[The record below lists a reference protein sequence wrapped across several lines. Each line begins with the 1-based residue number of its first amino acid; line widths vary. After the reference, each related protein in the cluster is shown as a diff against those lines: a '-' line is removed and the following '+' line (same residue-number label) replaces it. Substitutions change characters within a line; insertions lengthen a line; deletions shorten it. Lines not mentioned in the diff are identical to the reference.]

1 MSLHCRLD
9 LSECQRIPTPSIGW
23 RVAGRP
29 EQMFKE
35 YSFVLSFAHL
45 SLIYHHAWPCGEARL
60 VTDGN
65 MNCTLALLEQKIEGS
80 CSPT

>member
-1 MSLHCRLD
+1 
-9 LSECQRIPTPSIGW
+9 
-23 RVAGRP
+23 
-29 EQMFKE
+29 MFKE